1 MLSNLMSSNE
11 KEKKNETEDLVV
23 SEKKQKS
30 KKSKTD
36 PNLFLFNEVVDNNPA
51 QNDNIDIE
59 EISTISDEN
68 QDSFSKEDMETPS
81 YLRKG
86 TGQ

>member
-1 MLSNLMSSNE
+1 M
-11 KEKKNETEDLVV
+11 KKKKKNETEDLAI

-36 PNLFLFNEVVDNNPA
+36 PNLFLFNDVVDNSSA

-59 EISTISDEN
+59 EISTISDES
-68 QDSFSKEDMETPS
+68 QDSFSEEDMDTPS